1 MNKEIEN
8 IVSVL
13 TADEQQLLKDTIN
26 YGGWG
31 DGEMEFLDAAGN
43 EETSSMYGYCTNDAK
58 QGGHFKGRKVSAM
71 FRSMYNKLCASK
83 NHTESFQTSLMSLI
97 TAMTGASTSTLQW
110 FPRQNRRS
118 LQSTIQMGSRL
129 SHRGSPDFF

>member
-31 DGEMEFLDAAGN
+31 DGEMKFLDAAGN

-83 NHTESFQTSLMSLI
+83 NHTVGRFISHCNDWWGDGSGDMLFI
-97 TAMTGASTSTLQW
+97 
-110 FPRQNRRS
+110 RS
-118 LQSTIQMGSRL
+118 EYSDAFEEWARTK
-129 SHRGSPDFF
+129 